1 MSAHPVLRA
10 DLSRPAAGTTVR
22 RSAVV
27 SGGILISRLTGL
39 VRVVVAGAVLGPTYF
54 ANAFVATNMVP
65 NLTYSVIAGPALA
78 LVIVPTVVQVLA
90 RGGTD
95 RAIWLLGRLSGF
107 LLIAASVLAGIVAL
121 SAPLLG
127 WCLSLGIPQPLLREQ
142 AEQTT
147 TVLVLLVAPQ
157 VVLYTAA
164 ALGAVAQ
171 QVRERFALAAVA
183 PAAENVVL
191 IAAVVVVGVHWGPGL
206 DVAEITAGPLVVLG
220 LGSTLAV
227 AVHACLQL
235 FGASRAGLP
244 LRPSLRW
251 RSDPEVASVL
261 RRLRSS
267 ISLPLTRSAALYVL
281 LAAAST
287 VPGGVI
293 VVQSAYTV
301 MQVPTALGARAVST
315 VVLPGMSV
323 AVARDDHSGFGAS
336 WRQALT
342 LASITSLPPLL
353 LLTVLAH
360 PVASVLA
367 NGQLH
372 SDELIDQLAACLAVI
387 AVAQFAAS
395 VHMVGLDALFARL
408 NTRCPR
414 LASYALLAA
423 SLTVTVA
430 SLLVPDDQFRLVVL
444 CGGLLAGELAGAV
457 IVLFGLRA
465 ALRPERW
472 IDHVQIVRALLA
484 CIAMVPIVAFGRW
497 FLSVGEISRAGY
509 VIVLG
514 ACGLASIA
522 VYAGAVRIGWIGR
535 CP

>member
-1 MSAHPVLRA
+1 MSARSVLRA
-10 DLSRPAAGTTVR
+10 GLSRPAARRTVR

-39 VRVVVAGAVLGPTYF
+39 VRVVVVGAVLGPTYF

-90 RGGTD
+90 RGGPDAAT
-95 RAIWLLGRLSGF
+95 RLLGRVTGF
-107 LLIAASVLAGIVAL
+107 LLIASAVLAGIVAL
-121 SAPLLG
+121 SAPVLG
-127 WCLSLGIPQPLLREQ
+127 WCLTLGIPQPSLREQ

-157 VVLYTAA
+157 VMLYTAA
-164 ALGAVAQ
+164 ALGAAAQ
-171 QVRERFALAAVA
+171 QARERFALAAVA

-235 FGASRAGLP
+235 FGAARAGLP

-251 RSDPEVASVL
+251 RPDPEVASVL
-261 RRLRSS
+261 RRLRNS
-267 ISLPLTRSAALYVL
+267 ISLPLTRSVALYVL

-315 VVLPGMSV
+315 VVLPGMSA
-323 AVARDDHSGFGAS
+323 AVARDDHSGFAAS

-353 LLTVLAH
+353 LLAALAH
-360 PVASVLA
+360 PVASMLA
-367 NGQLH
+367 NGELH
-372 SDELIDQLAACLAVI
+372 SDKLIDQLAACLAVI

-395 VHMVGLDALFARL
+395 VHMVGLDALFAQL

-430 SLLVPDDQFRLVVL
+430 ALLVPDDKSRLVVL
-444 CGGLLAGELAGAV
+444 CAGLLAGELVGAV
-457 IVLFGLRA
+457 TVLFGLRA

-472 IDHVQIVRALLA
+472 IDHAQIARALLA
-484 CIAMVPIVAFGRW
+484 CVSMVPIVAFGRW
-497 FLSVGEISRAGY
+497 FLSTGEISRAGG
-509 VIVLG
+509 VIALG
-514 ACGLASIA
+514 ACGLVAIA
-522 VYAGAVRIGWIGR
+522 VYAGAVRISWIGR